1 MPTYAFR
8 DERGDLVLSAPEFAK
23 PIPSHAQ
30 TPEARAAVESM
41 RRLGYERR
49 LEAVVSS
56 LVTEHGNPKR
66 VTYAGGIPRN
76 ATALEKAAQ
85 RAGFETQLLA
95 FAEGCRVEGIDRA
108 ARVGFTATFIRG
120 RAKSATWN
128 TPWRYGIVNDDRP
141 VGVNSLTR
149 TGLAGKRPAGV
160 GTTRLA
166 ILGSPWGIALTHTE
180 LSERIA
186 QHGQ

>member
-1 MPTYAFR
+1 MPSYAFR
-8 DERGDLVLSAPEFAK
+8 NAAGDVILSAPEFAK
-23 PIPSHAQ
+23 PIPVHAQ
-30 TPEARAAVESM
+30 QPGALEAVEAM

-49 LEAVVSS
+49 LQHVIDT
-56 LVTEHGNPKR
+56 LVTDHGNPRR
-66 VTYAGGIPRN
+66 VVYSGGIPAN
-76 ATALEKAAQ
+76 AKKLEASAQ
-85 RAGFETQLLA
+85 RAGFETQLLT

-128 TPWRYGIVNDDRP
+128 TPWRYGIVTDDRP

-180 LSERIA
+180 LAERIA
-186 QHGQ
+186 EHG

>member
-8 DERGDLVLSAPEFAK
+8 DEHGDLVLSAPEFSK
-23 PIPSHAQ
+23 PIPVHAQ
-30 TPEARAAVESM
+30 TPEARAAVEAM
-41 RRLGYERR
+41 RRFGHERRLG
-49 LEAVVSS
+49 AVVRS

-66 VTYAGGIPRN
+66 ATYAGGIPRN
-76 ATALEKAAQ
+76 ATALEKAASA
-85 RAGFETQLLA
+85 AGFETRLLT

-128 TPWRYGIVNDDRP
+128 TPWRYGVVNDDRP

-166 ILGSPWGIALTHTE
+166 ILGTPWGVSITHSELT
-180 LSERIA
+180 ERL
-186 QHGQ
+186 QEETP

>member
-1 MPTYAFR
+1 MTSYAFR
-8 DERGDLVLSAPEFAK
+8 DARGDLVLSAPEFAK
-23 PIPSHAQ
+23 PRPAHTLTPSAL
-30 TPEARAAVESM
+30 EAVEAM
-41 RRLGYERR
+41 RRLGHERR
-49 LEAVVSS
+49 LDAVVRS
-56 LVTEHGNPKR
+56 LVTDHGRPHVAPYTGGVPAAAKR
-66 VTYAGGIPRN
+66 V
-76 ATALEKAAQ
+76 EKAASA
-85 RAGFETQLLA
+85 AGFETQLLT

-128 TPWRYGIVNDDRP
+128 TPWRYGIVPDDRP

-160 GTTRLA
+160 GATRLA

-180 LSERIA
+180 LAKRIA
-186 QHGQ
+186 EHGQ